1 MDGKFVPNKQFSIEE
16 INELKNISSKPAD
29 IHLMVEDPIYY
40 IDNISPENINNITF
54 HIEVNKDINN
64 IIKIIKEKNIKVGLA
79 IKPKTDI
86 NTIIPYLDNI
96 DIALIMSVEPG
107 FGGQKF
113 IPESL
118 NRIKQIK
125 NFKNSIITE
134 VDGGVNDTNID
145 EIKLNTDIAVVGS
158 YIVNTED
165 YQKAINTLKN

>member
-1 MDGKFVPNKQFSIEE
+1 
-16 INELKNISSKPAD
+16 
-29 IHLMVEDPIYY
+29 
-40 IDNISPENINNITF
+40 
-54 HIEVNKDINN
+54 
-64 IIKIIKEKNIKVGLA
+64 
-79 IKPKTDI
+79 
-86 NTIIPYLDNI
+86 
-96 DIALIMSVEPG
+96 MSVEPG